1 MHALRIEDWY
11 AIGSIVA
18 VFIVMAAFVAR
29 Q

>member
-1 MHALRIEDWY
+1 MHALRIEDWC

-18 VFIVMAAFVAR
+18 VIIIMAAFVAR